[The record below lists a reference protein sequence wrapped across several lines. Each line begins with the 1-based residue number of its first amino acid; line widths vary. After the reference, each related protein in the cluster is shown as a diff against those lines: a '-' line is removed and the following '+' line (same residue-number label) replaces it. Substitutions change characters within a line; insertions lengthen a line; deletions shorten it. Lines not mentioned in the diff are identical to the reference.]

1 MALDLTILH
10 DGVIAM
16 INAPVANPQVACDAM
31 AATYRTYT
39 AVAMAGAASPIF
51 TGLEPQLFSKNLM
64 TAFGINPL
72 PNSPAATATAFAT
85 AVNAWWLLPPVV
97 FGGGVVTAFGGA
109 AILLATLTTLM
120 AASNDAETI
129 ATAFA
134 TAMDIATKTV
144 IVTIGTS
151 TFNLS

>member
-1 MALDLTILH
+1 MALDLSILH

-16 INAPVANPQVACDAM
+16 INSPVASPQAACDAM
-31 AATYRTYT
+31 AATYQTY
-39 AVAMAGAASPIF
+39 AALAMAGAASPIF

-64 TAFGINPL
+64 DAFGINPL
-72 PNSPAATATAFAT
+72 PNSPIAVATAFST
-85 AVNAWWLLPPVV
+85 AVNAWWLLPPVL
-97 FGGGVVTAFGGA
+97 FSGGAVTAFGGQ
-109 AILLATLTTLM
+109 AILLTTLTTLM
-120 AASNDAETI
+120 STSNDAETV

-134 TAMDIATKTV
+134 AAMDVATKTV